1 MVFFFLSFEL
11 LFLLAL
17 VKGRLPVAQQLPEK
31 GKKALK
37 NKNIQTDVSAKK
49 LQKKTYKTAV
59 ILQFMCGTVT
69 ILQIDGKI

>member
-1 MVFFFLSFEL
+1 MFRQ
-11 LFLLAL
+11 
-17 VKGRLPVAQQLPEK
+17 K
-31 GKKALK
+31 
-37 NKNIQTDVSAKK
+37 KK